1 MAKIV
6 VLGAGLSG
14 LASAALLAQAGH
26 EVTVLEKNS
35 WLGGKS
41 RRIELAGQRMDT
53 GPALVTFPEVWQQF
67 LDTFDSLGSVRA
79 KAHADLNFTRLREVG
94 RYYLRNHVTDL
105 PVKPEHHWFKA
116 WSEFSNQHDA
126 LTPAISKLLTSHP
139 LDPSALPALVKM
151 AKVYGV
157 RLTTSSYIKALKYM
171 PEALKEVISIHTL
184 NAGVSPNRTLAL
196 YASMTAAMAS
206 QGISVPVGGVNEIA
220 LALSRLA
227 TAAGAKIQLGVAVTQ
242 IAPKSVMTES
252 GVYAFDHLVSSLDP
266 GVLKSLQTGRPN
278 KLAKHRSC
286 SGVAIYAV
294 LKQSLPEDVVTH
306 SVIMPDDAGQLHRSL
321 DKALPPEQTM
331 TFVNYYRAG
340 EIYPNTKD
348 TVAVLLTAPADGK
361 KHDINSEWV
370 RNELDRVSKKLGLS
384 VAIDELFEEYEILN
398 PDYFAQFGAA
408 GGALYGA
415 TSPLWQ
421 SGPFHNPQ
429 YHNPLRPRLWRVG
442 ASVHPGGG
450 IPAVLGGTLIAT
462 RAMLRKIGKPNK

>member
-26 EVTVLEKNS
+26 DVTVLEKNN

-67 LDTFDSLGSVRA
+67 LETFDSLGKVKA
-79 KAHADLNFTRLREVG
+79 KDHADLSFTKLKEVG

-105 PVKPEHHWFKA
+105 PVKPEHHWYKA
-116 WSEFSNQHDA
+116 WQQFSQQHDA

-139 LDPSALPALVKM
+139 LDPSALPALSKM

-157 RLTTSSYIKALKYM
+157 RLTTSSYIRSLSYM
-171 PEALKEVISIHTL
+171 PQALKEVISIHTL

-220 LALSRLA
+220 QALARLA
-227 TAAGAKIQLGVAVTQ
+227 IAAGAKIELGIAVT
-242 IAPKSVMTES
+242 AVGNKAVKTETS
-252 GVYAFDHLVSSLDP
+252 NYNFDHLVSSLDP
-266 GVLKSLQTGRPN
+266 GVLKSLQTGKPN
-278 KLAKHRSC
+278 KLAKRRSC

-294 LKQSLPEDVVTH
+294 LKESLPTDVVTH
-306 SVIMPDDAGQLHRSL
+306 SVIMPDDAEKLHQSL
-321 DKALPPEQTM
+321 DSAMPPEQTM

-348 TVAVLLTAPADGK
+348 TVAVLITAPADGK
-361 KHDINSEWV
+361 KHDLNSEWV
-370 RNELDRVSKKLGLS
+370 RNELDRVSQKLGLK
-384 VAIDELFEEYEILN
+384 VAIDELFEDYEVLN
-398 PDYFAQFGAA
+398 PDYFAEFGAA

-450 IPAVLGGTLIAT
+450 IPAVLGGTLIST
-462 RAMLRKIGKPNK
+462 RAMLRKIGKTKK

>member
-1 MAKIV
+1 VAKIV

-26 EVTVLEKNS
+26 EVTVLEKNN

-67 LDTFDSLGSVRA
+67 LDTFDSLGKVKA
-79 KAHADLNFTRLREVG
+79 KDHADLSFTKLKEVG
-94 RYYLRNHVTDL
+94 RYYLRSHVTDL
-105 PVKPEHHWFKA
+105 PVKPEHHWFKP
-116 WSEFSNQHDA
+116 WSQFSKEHDA
-126 LTPAISKLLTSHP
+126 LTPAISKLLTSSP
-139 LDPSALPALVKM
+139 LDPAALPALAKM
-151 AKVYGV
+151 TKVYGT
-157 RLTTSSYIKALKYM
+157 RLTTSSYLKSLKYM
-171 PEALKEVISIHTL
+171 PQALKEVISIHTL
-184 NAGVSPNRTLAL
+184 NAGVSPNRSLAL
-196 YASMTAAMAS
+196 YASMTAAMAT

-227 TAAGAKIQLGVAVTQ
+227 VAAGAKIELGAGVESIGKRAVFTQ
-242 IAPKSVMTES
+242 ARDYS
-252 GVYAFDHLVSSLDP
+252 FDHLVSSLDP
-266 GVLKSLQTGRPN
+266 GVLKAIQTGKPN

-294 LKQSLPEDVVTH
+294 LKESLPENLATH
-306 SVIMPDDAGQLHRSL
+306 SVIMPDDAEKLHHSL
-321 DKALPPEQTM
+321 DHALPPEQTM

-348 TVAVLLTAPADGK
+348 TVAVLITAPADGK
-361 KHDINSEWV
+361 KHDLNSEWV
-370 RNELDRVSKKLGLS
+370 RNELDRVSQKLGLK
-384 VAIDELFEEYEILN
+384 VAIDELFEQYEVLN

-415 TSPLWQ
+415 TTPLWQ

-450 IPAVLGGTLIAT
+450 IPAVLGGTLIAN
-462 RAMLRKIGKPNK
+462 RAMLRKIGKPKK

>member
-1 MAKIV
+1 VAKIV

-306 SVIMPDDAGQLHRSL
+306 SVIMPDDADQLHRSL

>member
-306 SVIMPDDAGQLHRSL
+306 SVIMPDDADQLHRSL

>member
-1 MAKIV
+1 VAKVV

-26 EVTVLEKNS
+26 DVTVLEKNN

-53 GPALVTFPEVWQQF
+53 GPALVTFPEVWQQV
-67 LDTFDSLGSVRA
+67 LDTFDALGKVKA
-79 KAHADLNFTRLREVG
+79 KDHANLSFTKLEEVG

-105 PVKPEHHWFKA
+105 PVKPEHHWHKA
-116 WSEFSNQHDA
+116 WSQFAKEHDA
-126 LTPAISKLLTSHP
+126 LTPSISKLLTSSP
-139 LDPSALPALVKM
+139 MDPTAFPALAKM

-157 RLTTSSYIKALKYM
+157 RLTTSSYLKSLTYM
-171 PEALKEVISIHTL
+171 PQALKEVISIHTL
-184 NAGVSPNRTLAL
+184 NAGVSPNRSLAL

-227 TAAGAKIQLGVAVTQ
+227 IAAGAKIELGAAVTK
-242 IAPKSVMTES
+242 IGKRSVSTVS
-252 GVYAFDHLVSSLDP
+252 GEYHFDQLVSSLDP
-266 GVLKSLQTGRPN
+266 GVLKALQTGKQN
-278 KLAKHRSC
+278 QIAKHRSC

-294 LKQSLPEDVVTH
+294 LKEPLPQGVVTH
-306 SVIMPDDAGQLHRSL
+306 SVIMPDDADKLHASL
-321 DKALPPEQTM
+321 DNALPPEQTM

-348 TVAVLLTAPADGK
+348 TVAVLITAPADGK
-361 KHDINSEWV
+361 KHDLNSEWV
-370 RNELDRVSKKLGLS
+370 RNELDRVSQKLGLR

-398 PDYFAQFGAA
+398 PNYFAQFGAA

-415 TSPLWQ
+415 TKSLWQ

-462 RAMLRKIGKPNK
+462 RKMLRAFGK